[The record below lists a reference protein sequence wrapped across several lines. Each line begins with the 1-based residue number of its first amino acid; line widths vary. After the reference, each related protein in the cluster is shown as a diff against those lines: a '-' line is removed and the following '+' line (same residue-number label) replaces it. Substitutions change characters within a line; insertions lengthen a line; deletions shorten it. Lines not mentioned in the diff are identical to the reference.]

1 MSASRSDAAPSPG
14 PVQSGGG
21 DSMGAIVLSAAH
33 SLSKLA
39 TSSKKPLHKQIR
51 AECHA
56 VAQHIIEL
64 HKRNQME
71 IERSDSD
78 GDHSGQQRQ
87 QQHAET
93 RG

>member
-21 DSMGAIVLSAAH
+21 DSMGAIVLSAAN

-78 GDHSGQQRQ
+78 GDHSGSSSRQ
-87 QQHAET
+87 T